1 LSEGTSEDSNRLKL
15 TGEVVNEFQTR
26 TSPAGIPITRFTLEH
41 ISLQI
46 EAGNQRKVECR
57 IVVMVLG
64 EMLHIKLNGLG
75 KGAKVKVDGFIC
87 YESSQKMETRLVL
100 HALDINSI

>member
-1 LSEGTSEDSNRLKL
+1 LSEGISEDDNRLKL
-15 TGEVVNEFQTR
+15 TGEVVNEFKTR

-41 ISLQI
+41 TSLQV
-46 EAGNQRKVECR
+46 EAGSQRKVECR

-64 EMLHIKLNGLG
+64 EILHVKLNGLG
-75 KGAKVKVDGFIC
+75 KGARVRVEGFIC